1 MRTEQGKITTQ
12 DLIQL
17 HEKKIKLISD
27 KNGSNNLR
35 KKVINKCN
43 NQMIPFQT
51 IPTEYEEI
59 CVSVS
64 PVAS

>member
-1 MRTEQGKITTQ
+1 MNKPEVKESKSTEATSAQNKDKNTTQ

-35 KKVINKCN
+35 K
-43 NQMIPFQT
+43 M
-51 IPTEYEEI
+51 
-59 CVSVS
+59 
-64 PVAS
+64 